1 MSPMSLSKELRELE
15 AQGIDLVEILGQDR
29 HLDSPQAL
37 QRIIS
42 ELSCSDDDL
51 YVELL
56 YQLTYRRFSR
66 EEAERI
72 WGQITGHK
80 KELAQALGREVG
92 FRVAALDYLFS
103 VEKILQGVRLVARPE
118 FESILSFVNVD
129 EVTGVYSRRYFNERL
144 AEELARARR
153 YSHPLSVLIIDLDNF
168 KQVNDLCGHMEGDSV
183 LRRVGRMLMDTT
195 RQADVA
201 CRFGGDEFAI
211 LLPETGAAD
220 TERTGERIRLAVAG
234 VEIPGDNDLGNPTLS
249 IGGATFPESCE
260 EAEELLALAD
270 QMCLEAKRDGKN
282 CVRIAGKAEAAG
294 DEAEA

>member
-1 MSPMSLSKELRELE
+1 MSSMSLSKELRELE
-15 AQGIDLVEILGQDR
+15 AQGIDLVEILGKDR

-72 WGQITGHK
+72 WGQVTGHK
-80 KELAQALGREVG
+80 RELSQALGREVG

>member
-15 AQGIDLVEILGQDR
+15 AQGIDLVEILGKDR

-37 QRIIS
+37 QRIIAQ
-42 ELSCSDDDL
+42 LSCSDDDL

-56 YQLTYRRFSR
+56 FQLTYRRFPR

-72 WGQITGHK
+72 WGGITGHK
-80 KELAQALGREVG
+80 RELAQALGREVG

-153 YSHPLSVLIIDLDNF
+153 YSHPLSILIIDLDNF

-183 LRRVGRMLMDTT
+183 LRQVGRMLMDTT
-195 RQADVA
+195 RQADVV

-211 LLPETGAAD
+211 LLPETGADD
-220 TERTGERIRLAVAG
+220 TERTGERIRLAVAE
-234 VEIPGDNDLGNPTLS
+234 VEIPGDNELGNPTLS
-249 IGGATFPESCE
+249 IGGATYPESCE
-260 EAEELLALAD
+260 EAEEMLALAD
-270 QMCLEAKRDGKN
+270 QMCLDAKRAGKN
-282 CVRIAGKAEAAG
+282 CVRIAAKAEASG
-294 DEAEA
+294 DEDET